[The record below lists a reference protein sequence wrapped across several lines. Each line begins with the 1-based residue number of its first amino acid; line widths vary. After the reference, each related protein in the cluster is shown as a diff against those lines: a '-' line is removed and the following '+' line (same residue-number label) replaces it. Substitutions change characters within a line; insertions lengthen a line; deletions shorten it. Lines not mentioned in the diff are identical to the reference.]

1 MLRITVNDA
10 GPATRF
16 LVEGKLAGPWV
27 GELRKCWESSG
38 RIPPRH
44 AIIDLTGV
52 TFIDPSGK
60 ALLFEMH
67 RQGVR
72 FVAAGLM
79 TQAIVDEI
87 RASKQ

>member
-1 MLRITVNDA
+1 MLRITVNEE

-16 LVEGKLAGPWV
+16 FVEGRLVGPWV
-27 GELRKCWESSG
+27 VELRKCWEATG
-38 RIPPRH
+38 RTPHRD
-44 AIIDLTGV
+44 AIVDRTGV

-60 ALLFEMH
+60 ALLAEMH
-67 RQGVR
+67 HQGVW

-87 RASKQ
+87 QTSKL